1 MRDQIKARAKYLKD
15 NYKLTIEQWDII
27 AAFQGYVCFA
37 CGQPNKDGR
46 RLATDHRHSDGL
58 IRGLLCAKC
67 NALLGKLENAFVRY
81 GLHKIEGI
89 TLIGLVSRL
98 LLYLRCPPATQ
109 ALGLEIFG
117 YPGKTGTKKHRKLL
131 KRIAKQKRK

>member
-1 MRDQIKARAKYLKD
+1 MKDAAKARAKYLLD
-15 NYKLTIEQWDII
+15 NYKLTVEQWAII
-27 AAFQGYVCFA
+27 EAFQKGVCFL
-37 CGQPNKDGR
+37 CGKLNADGK

-81 GLHKIEGI
+81 GLHKITGI
-89 TLIGLVSRL
+89 TLIGLISRL
-98 LLYLRCPPATQ
+98 VLYLSSPPATQ
-109 ALGLEIFG
+109 ALGGETFG

-131 KRIAKQKRK
+131 RKLAKQKRK